1 MKKIEAIIE
10 RAKDG
15 TFSVYCTSEM
25 YSGFGET
32 AEAAKKDMLQ
42 QMEFYK
48 KTAKE
53 EGFSYPVFLNED
65 FRLFTIQILKTKV
78 RLSGVE
84 ACCRAGKPAINTL
97 RLRSV

>member
-25 YSGFGET
+25 FNGMGET
-32 AEAAKKDMLQ
+32 AEAAKKNMLR

-48 KTAKE
+48 KTAFE
-53 EGFSYPVFLNED
+53 EGFSYPD
-65 FRLFTIQILKTKV
+65 FFNREFEIV
-78 RLSGVE
+78 CNS
-84 ACCRAGKPAINTL
+84 NTEN
-97 RLRSV
+97 